1 MATPINFAHYTLKA
15 VENILTA
22 TPKMGNFFFPEI

>member
-1 MATPINFAHYTLKA
+1 MSALSTPINFAQYTLKA

-22 TPKMGNFFFPEI
+22 TPKAGG